1 MTTQSKENL
10 FSQFLFVTARDK
22 GEEYSIWQLIVD
34 TERSYNFE
42 VETNFNYVQLKSI
55 EMRLSEQADMAQMKA
70 NNLISEYVNA
80 SFMSANERFNS
91 AMVFESQLDETG
103 QREDKKLQRLI
114 GEKNIVEIEEEQEEE
129 GKQEEVQT
137 EMELDNVNQHECMKN
152 IKRCIDRMVE
162 LFAKEN
168 WDKGKEMPLFMQAL
182 NSEIRRADT
191 HINVKIFILKI
202 LINK

>member
-1 MTTQSKENL
+1 
-10 FSQFLFVTARDK
+10 
-22 GEEYSIWQLIVD
+22 
-34 TERSYNFE
+34 
-42 VETNFNYVQLKSI
+42 
-55 EMRLSEQADMAQMKA
+55 
-70 NNLISEYVNA
+70 
-80 SFMSANERFNS
+80 MSANERFNS

-103 QREDKKLQRLI
+103 QREDKKLQKLI
-114 GEKNIVEIEEEQEEE
+114 GEKNIVEIEQEEEE
-129 GKQEEVQT
+129 GKQEDEVQQ
-137 EMELDNVNQHECMKN
+137 MELDNVNQHECMKN

-182 NSEIRRADT
+182 NSEIRRPDT

>member
-1 MTTQSKENL
+1 
-10 FSQFLFVTARDK
+10 
-22 GEEYSIWQLIVD
+22 
-34 TERSYNFE
+34 
-42 VETNFNYVQLKSI
+42 
-55 EMRLSEQADMAQMKA
+55 
-70 NNLISEYVNA
+70 VNA

-103 QREDKKLQRLI
+103 QREDKKLQKLI
-114 GEKNIVEIEEEQEEE
+114 GEKNIVEIEQEEEE
-129 GKQEEVQT
+129 GKQEDEVQQ
-137 EMELDNVNQHECMKN
+137 MELDNVNQHECMKN

-168 WDKGKEMPLFMQAL
+168 WEKGKEMPLFMQAL
-182 NSEIRRADT
+182 NSEIRRPET

>member
-1 MTTQSKENL
+1 M
-10 FSQFLFVTARDK
+10 FVTARDK
-22 GEEYSIWQLIVD
+22 GDEYSIWQLIVD
-34 TERSYNFE
+34 TERSFNFE

-55 EMRLSEQADMAQMKA
+55 EMRLGEQADVAQLKA

-91 AMVFESQLDETG
+91 AMVFESQLDESG
-103 QREDKKLQRLI
+103 LREDRKLQKLI
-114 GEKNIVEIEEEQEEE
+114 GEKNIVEVEQEQEE
-129 GKQEEVQT
+129 GKEEDAQA
-137 EMELDNVNQHECMKN
+137 EMELDNVNQHECMRN

-168 WDKGKEMPLFMQAL
+168 WARDMPLFMQAL
-182 NSEIRRADT
+182 NSEIRRPDT